1 MVGRREEEE
10 MTAGDLCKANV
21 VIARADWSVVEAARR
36 MVEYNVGDL
45 VIIDGDGDDT
55 MYPIGMLTD
64 RDLVV
69 EVLAES
75 GADWND
81 LTIGEVMTCEVVTG
95 QPDEDLSLIIA
106 RMRNNSIRR
115 LPIVN
120 QRGALIGILCFDDIV
135 AWMGEQLTGLGSVV
149 RAAKSRVD

>member
-1 MVGRREEEE
+1 
-10 MTAGDLCKANV
+10 MTAGDLCKAKV
-21 VIARADWSVVEAARR
+21 VIARADWSVNEAARR

-45 VIIDGDGDDT
+45 VVVDGEGDDT

-69 EVLAES
+69 EVLAGS
-75 GADWND
+75 GTDWND
-81 LTIGEVMTCEVVTG
+81 LTIGQVMTCEVVTG
-95 QPDEDLSLIIA
+95 RADEDLSLVVA
-106 RMRNNSIRR
+106 RMRNNNIRR

-135 AWMGEQLTGLGSVV
+135 AWMGEQLAGLGSVA
-149 RAAKSRVD
+149 RSAKSTRRAP